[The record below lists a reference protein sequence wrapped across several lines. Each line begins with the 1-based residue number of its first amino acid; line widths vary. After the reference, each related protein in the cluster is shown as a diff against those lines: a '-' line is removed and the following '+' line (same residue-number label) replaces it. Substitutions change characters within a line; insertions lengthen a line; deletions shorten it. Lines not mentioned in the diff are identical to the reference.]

1 MNTNNNRQIR
11 STSSLFLMAFA
22 MLVLTMSAC
31 GKDKDK
37 GPDKGPATGFTSAP
51 SSTSSSTPSPG
62 SSSGKKIKFKDT
74 DGNIAFS
81 LKWKDDGAKLVD
93 SGETKL
99 ARIKRKDNKVKV
111 KAPDETVLAYITG
124 DGKHKIKNA
133 DQSETLFVFQAQE
146 DGDYKFKTGDDSL
159 VYKIKKRD
167 YGFEIKDAEGKELYK
182 VKVKGDKVSLRD
194 SSDKTIYSTKHGAS
208 PVAMACLG
216 FDALALPVRIGL
228 FYRVQEGLGK

>member
-1 MNTNNNRQIR
+1 MNTNNNRKIR
-11 STSSLFLMAFA
+11 STNSLFLMAIA
-22 MLVLTMSAC
+22 MLLMTVSAC
-31 GKDKDK
+31 KDK
-37 GPDKGPATGFTSAP
+37 GNTGRSESTGESESATNSVTP
-51 SSTSSSTPSPG
+51 TTSSSGT
-62 SSSGKKIKFKDT
+62 KIKFKDT
-74 DGNIAFS
+74 DGEIAFS

-133 DQSETLFVFQAQE
+133 DQTETLFVFQAQE
-146 DGDYKFKTGDDSL
+146 DGDYKFKTGDDTL

-194 SSDKTIYSTKHGAS
+194 SGDKTIYSTKHGAS

-216 FDALALPVRIGL
+216 FDILAIPVRIGL
-228 FYRVQEGLGK
+228 FYRVQEGLGQ